1 MKQIRVSVLIASH
14 RRALL
19 PRALAS
25 VFAQTLPMSQVQV
38 LVNFSADPGL
48 FFNNWNSLA
57 AIASGDYFVILGD
70 DDTLEPGYLEAA
82 LDTLDRTKADIAYS
96 DVWVRNNDGE
106 LIELYRPPGEI
117 TLETMREGNKIWQ
130 SSVVRASRWRAVGGY
145 DMRIPYAHDYDFWV
159 RCLKDG
165 ATTAYLPICGWN
177 YFVHDVGRV
186 TDNTDKHLN
195 WTLFDVKHPGFRL
208 AP

>member
-25 VFAQTLPMSQVQV
+25 VFAQTLSMSQIQV

-82 LDTLDRTKADIAYS
+82 LDTLDRTGADIAYS

-106 LIELYRPPGEI
+106 LIELYRPPGKI

-145 DMRIPYAHDYDFWV
+145 DGRIPQVLDYDFWV

-165 ATTAYLPICGWN
+165 ATTVYLPICGWN
-177 YFVHDVGRV
+177 YYEHDGPRMTTS
-186 TDNTDKHLN
+186 TDHGHA